1 MMSPLPGHP
10 SYMLELQCPLYGDI
24 RVQRVKD
31 VLDSTDISPISLDRV
46 KESSSDQALRV
57 ENPRGNHRE
66 NFPTVNR
73 NCFKC
78 GGVGHFARVCPSGR
92 YVNEQRGNF
101 VSSNSGPHNQLS
113 SNNGARNLRSSSNAQ
128 PSGPS
133 STNNYARNFQRSTG
147 GAQRNARPPAN
158 NNQRAFVSQD
168 ENIENESGHAYSTT
182 NVDHNASLSD
192 WFIDSASSKHYC
204 NDENQLYN
212 RRECFSSVLT
222 ANGDRCQA
230 SSVGD
235 LDLKTSDGSLMKL
248 KNVESVSTFD
258 KNLLSVPAT
267 CDRGNIVVFTDKE
280 CIFLDKNKCNL
291 NYDKSAVKMIVPRT
305 GNAYIIK
312 ANKINS
318 ENYANS
324 CNDDSKV
331 ISWHRKFIYTK
342 LSAKIY

>member
-1 MMSPLPGHP
+1 MTIINILLNSLP
-10 SYMLELQCPLYGDI
+10 SDYDKIKE
-24 RVQRVKD
+24 D

-92 YVNEQRGNF
+92 YVNEQRRYF
-101 VSSNSGPHNQLS
+101 VSSNSGPQNQLS
-113 SNNGARNLRSSSNAQ
+113 SNNGAQNLRSSSNAQ
-128 PSGPS
+128 QSAPS
-133 STNNYARNFQRSTG
+133 STNNNARNSQRSTG

-291 NYDKSAVKMIVPRT
+291 NYDESAVKMIVPRT

-312 ANKINS
+312 ANRINS

-342 LSAKIY
+342 LSAKIS